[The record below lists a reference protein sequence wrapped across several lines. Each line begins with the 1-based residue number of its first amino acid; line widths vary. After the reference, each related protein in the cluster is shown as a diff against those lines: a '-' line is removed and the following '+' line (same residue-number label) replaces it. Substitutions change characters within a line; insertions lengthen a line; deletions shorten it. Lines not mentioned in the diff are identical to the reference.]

1 MRYAFINQFIYPSLK
16 YNLPSVTV
24 HCFIAVPVPFNKIIS
39 FCVVFLSPQHGKA
52 ALHLAGENG
61 HEGVAD
67 VLLWHRAFV
76 NAKSKLGVTPLHL
89 AAENGYMKLVKVLI
103 ETHGAS
109 IDAMSLVSFSV

>member
-1 MRYAFINQFIYPSLK
+1 
-16 YNLPSVTV
+16 
-24 HCFIAVPVPFNKIIS
+24 
-39 FCVVFLSPQHGKA
+39 
-52 ALHLAGENG
+52 LAGENG

-89 AAENGYMKLVKVLI
+89 AAENGYNKLVKVLI

-109 IDAMSLVSFSV
+109 IDAMSLVS